1 MDFITWMNFFKGI
14 VKLIMFIIYKLPC
27 LLCSRAVFI
36 MVITF
41 VPPGT
46 LACVHLDCSIW
57 YSLMSKQ
64 ICFASA
70 ICMYFL
76 LFFFFYI
83 IGRQKIKF
91 LTKSGTSSTVKT
103 NCLFCAV
110 VMVSRWCGVWE
121 NWVSINTF
129 CLFFFCFL

>member
-1 MDFITWMNFFKGI
+1 
-14 VKLIMFIIYKLPC
+14 MFVIYKLPC
-27 LLCSRAVFI
+27 LLCSHAVFI

-57 YSLMSKQ
+57 HSLMSKKIYVLFQ
-64 ICFASA
+64 LYVCIFCFG
-70 ICMYFL
+70 
-76 LFFFFYI
+76 FFYI

-91 LTKSGTSSTVKT
+91 LTKSGTSSTVET

-110 VMVSRWCGVWE
+110 VMASR
-121 NWVSINTF
+121 
-129 CLFFFCFL
+129 